1 MNSLLYLYPITI
13 YSHPVV
19 KVVPFILK
27 SQWLFFSLKNNT
39 CVKPASP
46 LPIEHTYM
54 LTRCPAAPAHLE
66 AAPWPSLFICLQGF
80 SSQSSHPLPHLLQH
94 LVQSSPHEPSP
105 SHFTYSFN
113 TEQHPASLRRTFTS
127 TRISYF
133 LPCSLF
139 LFSG

>member
-27 SQWLFFSLKNNT
+27 SQWLFLSLKNNT
-39 CVKPASP
+39 RMKPTSP
-46 LPIEHTYM
+46 LPTEHTYM
-54 LTRCPAAPAHLE
+54 LTCCPGTPAHLE
-66 AAPWPSLFICLQGF
+66 AAPWPSLFTCLQGF

-94 LVQSSPHEPSP
+94 LVQSSPHEPSH
-105 SHFTYSFN
+105 SHLTYSFN
-113 TEQHPASLRRTFTS
+113 TEQHPASLCRTFTS
-127 TRISYF
+127 TRISYS